1 MSFPEKILREKLA
14 ELEHE
19 QWMEWSKEI
28 SRKEELSI
36 ERLKRWQNLWK
47 PYNEL
52 PEVEKEQD
60 RVWADKVLAISTE
73 DQKERKIDVIEEFA
87 WLIKEYAFVDDI
99 KLTKDAIELKQRIL
113 KALEPYEKK
122 RKQKLQQWLDD
133 SGTPIRKWL
142 DDNGYSHITAHVLK
156 LFIEKELME

>member
-1 MSFPEKILREKLA
+1 MSFEENTEERKILREKLA

-19 QWMEWSKEI
+19 QWMEWSKDI

-60 RVWADKVLAISTE
+60 RVWADKVLAVHAE
-73 DQKERKIDVIEEFA
+73 IEAE
-87 WLIKEYAFVDDI
+87 
-99 KLTKDAIELKQRIL
+99 
-113 KALEPYEKK
+113 
-122 RKQKLQQWLDD
+122 RKQKLRQAETLWKLRPFDPMLLQKLVKTFWHTLIRHPYNGFDVYD
-133 SGTPIRKWL
+133 KPQFFEAMNDAMKQAFMPIDEWAKKF
-142 DDNGYSHITAHVLK
+142 AEKFEELK
-156 LFIEKELME
+156 E